1 VYGLRLS
8 GASNNTFIN
17 NTVYNNTQHGFYI
30 YSSANNTFTINTVY
44 SNLRSGFVLDV
55 YSNTTTFTGNTAYN
69 NSEAGFYL
77 YASSSNNLTN
87 NTAYNNTLYG
97 FAFTSISNNN
107 TLINNIAYNN
117 TNYDFLLSTS
127 SNNTLTNNTGYSS
140 TVGFGLLTS
149 SNNNTLTNNTAY
161 SIINYG
167 FHILSSYNNTLINNS
182 AYNDLYGIYIQTASN
197 NTLTNN
203 TAHNNQLGIYL
214 YSSTNNNVTNNTAY
228 NDSTCGFY
236 ISISSNNNFTNNS
249 AYNNSQYGFY
259 LLSSS
264 NNTLASNNASNNTY
278 GFWLDGSQGNNIT
291 DSFAQEN
298 SQFDLYNNLAT
309 GASASFCNNT
319 VSNLT
324 GSGGRPIFYSSVPV
338 SVSGLVLSELILCG
352 AGGSSVTNTTVMGSD
367 TLQNNGFIMIDTNDT
382 NVSDSSSPGNYYG
395 FFMTSSYGNRF
406 TDDTAYNNSQY
417 GFYLYLNN
425 YSILT
430 NNSAYNNIYDGF
442 LIYSS
447 SNNILINN
455 TAYNNNDTGFY
466 LYLNNYS
473 ILTSNTAY
481 NNSYHGFLLYTSSN
495 SILTSNTAYNN
506 SDGFYLAVNA
516 SNNTLINNTAYNNSD
531 GFYLAVNASNN
542 TLINNTAYNNS
553 DGFYL
558 NSSSNNTLASNTAY
572 NNSDGFYLNSSSNNT
587 LASNTAYNNSDG
599 FYLLTSSDN
608 NLTGNIAYGNLI
620 SGIYLESSNNTRLSY
635 EHCYDNTADLMVNG
649 TFNVSFTNV
658 IFDSPSGSFQN
669 YTNLS
674 LTDTVDAGEAYSITW
689 SANPSALPVPHASF
703 AGKFVN
709 ITMVSGSLSMDI
721 LTLHWLDSE
730 SALYNESK
738 FQLWKY
744 NSSGWELRNYT
755 PDTAANTFSYPDL
768 SSSSDLAILRTLP
781 VPGGGN
787 ANHGESHSLIV
798 SESGTCDTLN
808 VTVSFDASP
817 AEGATIEIRSGA
829 SMVASRTTG
838 PDGSAVFAL
847 GNGTY
852 DIVAYYSG
860 LRASGSFSS
869 MSCMGCAA
877 DPDCAANERC
887 MDGRCAMIECPG
899 GQVISHQCQTQNQ
912 SQSKNSSCSP
922 PACCTASSQCA
933 DNQVCQ
939 AVSSGAIPG
948 RGSCKPVSGQ
958 CGRAVN
964 HTFVPYG
971 YKCGSEA
978 GCPACPSGIQC
989 INHECV
995 QFNITCSS
1003 PDTVGSTKTCNVT
1016 RNGLACRNCAYKVV
1030 SPDGTASTGKT
1041 DGSGSFSLL
1050 LNIKGNYSVSLLEN
1064 NSVVKSIRV
1073 DAVTPPAGGQQNT
1086 DAGSTDGQHDAAG
1099 GSGLLPVIGLLIV
1112 LIAAAAIYWV
1122 RRPGKK
1128 K

>member
-1 VYGLRLS
+1 M
-8 GASNNTFIN
+8 
-17 NTVYNNTQHGFYI
+17 
-30 YSSANNTFTINTVY
+30 
-44 SNLRSGFVLDV
+44 
-55 YSNTTTFTGNTAYN
+55 
-69 NSEAGFYL
+69 L
-77 YASSSNNLTN
+77 YPN
-87 NTAYNNTLYG
+87 
-97 FAFTSISNNN
+97 
-107 TLINNIAYNN
+107 
-117 TNYDFLLSTS
+117 
-127 SNNTLTNNTGYSS
+127 
-140 TVGFGLLTS
+140 

-161 SIINYG
+161 NSIQYG
-167 FHILSSYNNTLINNS
+167 FYIYSSSNNTLINNT
-182 AYNDLYGIYIQTASN
+182 AYSNSIHGFYLYTSSN

-203 TAHNNQLGIYL
+203 TAYNNTQNGFLVYT
-214 YSSTNNNVTNNTAY
+214 SSNNTLINNTAY
-228 NDSTCGFY
+228 NNTQNGFYLYINSSNNTLFNNTAYNNTQNGFYLRSSSSNNLANNSAYGNGYHGFYLLSSSNNTLTSNTAYNNSYHGFY
-236 ISISSNNNFTNNS
+236 ISTNSSFNNLTINNAYNNVGIGFYLSTDSNNNNLTNNTANNNIYAGFYLLANSNNNVLTNNS
-249 AYNNSQYGFY
+249 AHNNTQYGFY

-352 AGGSSVTNTTVMGSD
+352 AGGSSVTNTTVIGSD

-406 TDDTAYNNSQY
+406 TNDIAYNNSQY
-417 GFYLYLNN
+417 GFYLLSSYNNTLASNIASNNTNSFYLSASNYNTLTNN
-425 YSILT
+425 TAYNSTYAGFYLFSSSNNNTLT
-430 NNSAYNNIYDGF
+430 NNSAYNNARGF
-442 LIYSS
+442 MLYPN
-447 SNNILINN
+447 SNNNTLANN
-455 TAYNNNDTGFY
+455 TAYNSIQYGFY
-466 LYLNNYS
+466 L
-473 ILTSNTAY
+473 LT
-481 NNSYHGFLLYTSSN
+481 
-495 SILTSNTAYNN
+495 
-506 SDGFYLAVNA
+506 
-516 SNNTLINNTAYNNSD
+516 
-531 GFYLAVNASNN
+531 
-542 TLINNTAYNNS
+542 
-553 DGFYL
+553 
-558 NSSSNNTLASNTAY
+558 SSNNTLTN
-572 NNSDGFYLNSSSNNT
+572 
-587 LASNTAYNNSDG
+587 NTAYNNSDG

-608 NLTGNIAYGNLI
+608 NLTGNVAYGNLI

-635 EHCYDNTADLMVNG
+635 EHYYDNTADLMVNG

-658 IFDSPSGSFQN
+658 IFDNPSGSFQN
-669 YTNLS
+669 YTSLS

-730 SALYNESK
+730 SVLYNESR

-744 NSSGWELRNYT
+744 DSSGWELLNYT
-755 PDTAANTFSYPDL
+755 PDTVANTFSYSDL
-768 SSSSDLAILRTLP
+768 SSSIDLAILRTLP

-787 ANHGESHSLIV
+787 AQHGGSHSLTL
-798 SESGTCDTLN
+798 SKSGICNTLN
-808 VTVSFDASP
+808 VTVSFDGSP
-817 AEGATIEIRSGA
+817 ADGATIEIRSGA

-838 PDGSAVFAL
+838 PDGSAAFAL

-860 LRASGSFSS
+860 LQASGSFSS

-887 MDGRCAMIECPG
+887 MDGQCTVIECPG
-899 GQVISHQCQTQNQ
+899 GKITAHQCQIQNQ
-912 SQSKNSSCSP
+912 SQNQSQNSSCSP

-939 AVSSGAIPG
+939 AVSSGTIPG

-1003 PDTVGSTKTCNVT
+1003 SNAVGNTKTCNVT

-1050 LNIKGNYSVSLLEN
+1050 LTIKGNYSISLLEN
-1064 NSVVKSIRV
+1064 NSMVKNIRV
-1073 DAVTPPAGGQQNT
+1073 DAVTTPAGGEQGTNVKPPGGQQ
-1086 DAGSTDGQHDAAG
+1086 DATG
-1099 GSGLLPVIGLLIV
+1099 GSGLLLTIGLLIV